1 MKLKFDE
8 IVHGTDKAT
17 LFRFDEEEAWLP
29 LSQIE
34 VDTAEQT
41 VEVADWLVEKKGLE
55 AYAVEP

>member
-29 LSQIE
+29 VSQIE
-34 VDTAEQT
+34 VDTGEQT
-41 VEVADWLVEKKGLE
+41 VDVPDWLAEKKGLE
-55 AYAVEP
+55 RYEIT